1 MSEPAPVQ
9 PNQRSWIGI
18 GLLPITLWQAV
29 FYLAPAGLLVLA
41 SFWVL
46 RDFHLVADW
55 TLDNYRQVF
64 SRRIYL
70 DAYLTSL
77 WLTATVVLICVVLAY
92 PAAYALAFVVP
103 RRWQRTLMV
112 AMILPFWANYIVRA
126 YAWQLVLANRGL
138 LNYALEK
145 LGIRDEP
152 LTILYTHIA
161 TRIGLVH
168 FLVVLLTLA
177 LYTRMESLDRNL
189 LEAARDLGAGSFRT
203 FLEVI
208 FPQTRA
214 ALMTGVM
221 FIFVLAF
228 ADYISPAILGGQTS
242 RVFPQLVV
250 DAIQNEVAW
259 PLASAFAMVMVATIL
274 AVVGVLSAIQSR
286 AEKAGRR

>member
-77 WLTATVVLICVVLAY
+77 WLTSTVVIICVVLAY
-92 PAAYALAFVVP
+92 PAAYTLAFVVP